1 MYYGFLKDFHKR
13 MEIVSIVEFIVNK
26 ISRKAMLKERGFED
40 DESINLVML
49 VLCFIMEKSLLD
61 EPCSKEDIASYL
73 RTLDVEYFKKVIA
86 DDDYIKLADY
96 IIRDCLQ
103 NGGAPYYFNTFN
115 YELGQQIALNVKLI
129 DDKRVTVGNEK
140 IYSYYLTPQGYRFLF
155 NTLEIEEA
163 MQVSIEQFKLTLAIK
178 KRNFSSA
185 KNNVDNLFNLCK
197 TQIHKIDYFIKRV
210 REDIGSTG
218 IEEYEA
224 IYKGTFET
232 INEQKDGYD
241 NLYILIENTEKE
253 LLSQSNP
260 KSRDD
265 LLSDIDNI
273 SYIKNKLKFI
283 INEQTNLLLKQ
294 QELQKI
300 YNDAIDNILYI
311 GFENRLDLEAVIL
324 DRIDKKPILIE
335 KLIPILRPL
344 FKPSLK
350 KIFNINK
357 AFSEQKIVTAD
368 EEDID
373 RNILMDGRLGNN
385 EESENEK
392 KIREMNNYY
401 VNIMDTIFR
410 YMIKSN
416 SGKTSVSEIISSLK
430 RQGNEE
436 YKKFV
441 PKVRVLMNVLLQLC
455 SIKTVD
461 VVRIVESKNK
471 TIFNPSEEF
480 DIKYCVLELLSKD
493 EKYSAIENF
502 EVLLSRNKNVAVL
515 EELVPEDT
523 ENFSVSTIEQLI
535 CPEIAFIAEV
545 KR

>member
-26 ISRKAMLKERGFED
+26 ISRKAILKERGFED
-40 DESINLVML
+40 DEAINLVML

-103 NGGAPYYFNTFN
+103 NGGSPYYFNTFN
-115 YELGQQIALNVKLI
+115 YELGQQMELNVKLI
-129 DDKRVTVGNEK
+129 DDKRVTVGNDK

-178 KRNFSSA
+178 KRNFTSA

-232 INEQKDGYD
+232 IIEQKDGYD
-241 NLYILIENTEKE
+241 NLYILIENTEKDI
-253 LLSQSNP
+253 LSQSNL

-273 SYIKNKLKFI
+273 SYIKYRLKFI

-344 FKPSLK
+344 FKPSPQ

-368 EEDID
+368 EEDLD
-373 RNILMDGRLGNN
+373 RNILMDGRLGNS

-401 VNIMDTIFR
+401 VNIMNTIFGH
-410 YMIKSN
+410 MLNNN
-416 SGKTSVSEIISSLK
+416 SGKTSLSEIISSL
-430 RQGNEE
+430 RLQGNEE

-441 PKVRVLMNVLLQLC
+441 PRVRVLMNVLLQLC
-455 SIKTVD
+455 NIKTVD
-461 VVRIVESKNK
+461 VVGIVDSRNK
-471 TIFNPSEEF
+471 TIFNPSEQF
-480 DIKYCVLELLSKD
+480 DIKYCVLELLSRD
-493 EKYSAIENF
+493 EDYSAINKF
-502 EVLLSRNKNVAVL
+502 EVLLSRNKNVVIL
-515 EELVPEDT
+515 EELVPENAED
-523 ENFSVSTIEQLI
+523 FSVSTTEQLI
-535 CPEIAFIAEV
+535 CPEIVFIAEV